1 MKIVCL
7 YVELSD
13 DDAFLSFADALT
25 SDEDDVL
32 VAVERAITERLGRSY
47 PQVSVTANVERL
59 RERAIDVRAERFRD
73 SLDKW

>member
-13 DDAFLSFADALT
+13 DDAFLSFTDALT

-32 VAVERAITERLGRSY
+32 VAVERAICERLRRTY

-59 RERAIDVRAERFRD
+59 RERAIDVRAERFREH
-73 SLDKW
+73 LDKW